1 MKSLALSLLL
11 AASLSLAAC
20 GGDEAGSDAT
30 GSDGAGDTAAE
41 AQITEPEADAE
52 AAADMDE
59 AAAEDAAADTSEEA
73 APVDVSAILG
83 EGAIETDEGLR
94 YVDEVVGEGPAA
106 EAGMTVSVHYTGT
119 FEDGSPF
126 DSSLDRGTPFDF
138 PLGAGAVIKG
148 WDLGVSGMQ
157 VGGKRKMWIPSELAY
172 GEAGFPGAI
181 PPSTPLVFEVELLEI
196 K

>member
-11 AASLSLAAC
+11 AVSLTLAAC
-20 GGDEAGSDAT
+20 GSDEAGTDAT
-30 GSDGAGDTAAE
+30 GSESAVDTAAD
-41 AQITEPEADAE
+41 AQMTEPEADAG
-52 AAADMDE
+52 AAADMD
-59 AAAEDAAADTSEEA
+59 DAAADAGADTSQEA

-83 EGAIETDEGLR
+83 DGAIETDEGLR

-106 EAGMTVSVHYTGT
+106 EAGNTVSVHYTGT
-119 FEDGSPF
+119 FEDGSKF

-148 WDLGVSGMQ
+148 WDLGVAGMQ
-157 VGGKRKMWIPSELAY
+157 AGGKRKMWIPSEMAY

-181 PPSTPLVFEVELLEI
+181 PPNTPLVFEVELLEI